1 MYVVIN
7 CIFIIIYTHIHTYK
21 MIHKH
26 NEGYPLYVKGN
37 IKIFDYLKLV
47 LSTTISIPK
56 PISICVQF

>member
-1 MYVVIN
+1 
-7 CIFIIIYTHIHTYK
+7 